1 MLPCGARP
9 GEPVAALFEWLTSCL
24 RDPGTTYELVG
35 PDRRPLAPGAG
46 SFRAAQLVP
55 SALLNFRRLAAEP
68 QRTSV
73 LRDDL
78 LRAAR

>member
-1 MLPCGARP
+1 MRT
-9 GEPVAALFEWLTSCL
+9 GEPLTALFEWLTGCL

-35 PDRRPLAPGAG
+35 PDRRPLAPGPG

-55 SALLNFRRLAAEP
+55 SALLNFRRLEHEP
-68 QRTSV
+68 QRASV
-73 LRDDL
+73 LHDEL